1 MTEVTKT
8 RNPFAA
14 AMRPVNAVVER
25 FIPSALVFAVL
36 LTFVVAALAIL
47 LTDAGP
53 TAVLTGWGDGLSGLL
68 AFMTQMALVLLLGHM
83 LANTRLVR
91 RGLAL
96 VAALP
101 RSPVQAYVFVA
112 VLASALSLVQWG
124 LGLVAGGLLARE
136 VAAQMRAKG
145 VRVHFPLL
153 VAAGFSGFVVWHMGY
168 TGSGPLTA
176 ATADS
181 FVVEQLGET
190 IPVSATTFAPWNL
203 IAAVVTVVVVAGA
216 LALVAPRGNDRVV
229 ELEVDAR
236 AAEVEIEQP
245 VTPADRL
252 DASRVLTT
260 LTGLGLVAYLVV
272 YFADGG
278 TPTLDI
284 VNWTFLALVLLLVR
298 SPFEVAALVKNA
310 AANVG
315 DILLQ
320 FPLYAGI
327 LGIMAATGLIEVF
340 RDAFVSFSTPQ
351 TFGALAF
358 LALVLLLVRSPF
370 EVAALVKNAA
380 ANVGDILLQFPLY
393 AGILGIMTATG
404 LIQIFSDAIVSVST
418 PQTFG
423 ALAFLAAGVVNFF
436 VPSGGGQ
443 FAVQAPILLDA
454 ATQLGVDPAI
464 AIMAVAYGD
473 QWTNMIQPFWALP
486 LLAIAGLKVRDILG
500 YTTVTLLASG
510 IVFAA
515 TLLIVGPGA

>member
-1 MTEVTKT
+1 MTDTTKT
-8 RNPFAA
+8 SRNPFAG

-36 LTFVVAALAIL
+36 LTFVVAALALL

-68 AFMTQMALVLLLGHM
+68 EFMTQMALVLLLGHM

-91 RGLAL
+91 RGLAR
-96 VAALP
+96 VSALP
-101 RSPVQAYVFVA
+101 RGPLQAYVFVA

-190 IPVSATTFAPWNL
+190 ISVAETTFAPWNMV
-203 IAAVVTVVVVAGA
+203 AALVTVVVVAGA
-216 LALVAPRGNDRVV
+216 LALVAPRGTDRIV
-229 ELEVDAR
+229 ELDVDAR
-236 AAEVEIEQP
+236 EAEVEVERP

-272 YFADGG
+272 YFAGGG

-310 AANVG
+310 A
-315 DILLQ
+315 
-320 FPLYAGI
+320 
-327 LGIMAATGLIEVF
+327 T
-340 RDAFVSFSTPQ
+340 
-351 TFGALAF
+351 
-358 LALVLLLVRSPF
+358 
-370 EVAALVKNAA
+370 
-380 ANVGDILLQFPLY
+380 NVGDILLQFPLY

-423 ALAFLAAGVVNFF
+423 VLAFVAAGVVNFF

-454 ATQLGVDPAI
+454 ATQLGVDPSV